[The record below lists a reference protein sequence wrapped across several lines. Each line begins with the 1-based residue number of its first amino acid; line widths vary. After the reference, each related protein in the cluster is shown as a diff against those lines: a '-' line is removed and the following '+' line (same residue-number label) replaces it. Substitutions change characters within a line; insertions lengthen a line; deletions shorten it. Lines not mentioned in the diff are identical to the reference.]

1 MGPTTCVVF
10 GGSSGIGESTAK
22 KLATN
27 GLRVII
33 AGRDQGRLEKAR
45 DRISVKVEIAS
56 VDATDR
62 SAVDKFFERVGGFEH
77 LVLSLSGG
85 KGAGPFRTLNLND
98 IRNGM
103 EGKFFAQI
111 SVAQS
116 ALNKLKPSGSITF
129 VSAGSARV
137 ALPGTSGLAAING
150 AIETIIPTLAKEL
163 APTRVNAV
171 SPGVI
176 DTPWWDKMPK
186 EAKDSIFEQT
196 SKSLP
201 VRRVGHPEDVSQA
214 ISFLIEN
221 TFVTGTIIEVDGGAH
236 LS

>member
-1 MGPTTCVVF
+1 MNSSTCIIF

-22 KLATN
+22 KLVST
-27 GLRVII
+27 GSRVII
-33 AGRDQGRLEKAR
+33 AGRDQNHLERAR
-45 DRISVKVEIAS
+45 DRIATKVEIAS
-56 VDATDR
+56 VDAMDR
-62 SAVDKFFERVGGFEH
+62 SAVDKFFRQVGGFEH

-85 KGAGPFRTLNLND
+85 KGAGPFRNLNLDD
-98 IRNGM
+98 IRSGM

-116 ALNKLKPSGSITF
+116 ALNYLKPGGSITF
-129 VSAGSARV
+129 VSAGSARM
-137 ALPGTSGLAAING
+137 ALPGTIGLAAING

-163 APTRVNAV
+163 APIRVNAV

-186 EAKDSIFEQT
+186 EAKDSVFEQT
-196 SKSLP
+196 SKTLP
-201 VRRVGHPEDVSQA
+201 VRRVGQPEDVAQA
-214 ISFLIEN
+214 IVFLILN

-236 LS
+236 LN

>member
-1 MGPTTCVVF
+1 
-10 GGSSGIGESTAK
+10 
-22 KLATN
+22 
-27 GLRVII
+27 
-33 AGRDQGRLEKAR
+33 
-45 DRISVKVEIAS
+45 VEIAS

-62 SAVDKFFERVGGFEH
+62 SAVDKFFAQSGGFEH

-85 KGAGPFRTLNLND
+85 KGAGPFRALNLND
-98 IRNGM
+98 IRSGM

-116 ALNKLKPSGSITF
+116 ALNTLKPGGSVTF
-129 VSAGSARV
+129 ISAGSARM
-137 ALPGTSGLAAING
+137 ALPGTIGLAAING
-150 AIETIIPTLAKEL
+150 ALETIIPTLAKEL
-163 APTRVNAV
+163 APIRVNAV

-176 DTPWWDKMPK
+176 DTPWWDKMPR

-196 SKSLP
+196 SKTLP
-201 VRRVGHPEDVSQA
+201 VRRVGRPEDVSQA
-214 ISFLIEN
+214 IVFLIEN